1 MRGINR
7 KVMKSLII
15 TVAGMSSR
23 FNKDTKEDVLKCLY
37 YEGTPIN
44 SLISQQV
51 HKVFNLVDEII
62 VVGGYKYEDLEKFI
76 RNEMK
81 DVNHKMKLVYNNHY
95 SDYGSGYSLLKGV
108 EFVSEEADEIIF
120 IEGDLFFDKESVEK
134 VITSKKDVISVNN
147 EPILSNKAVALYFD
161 AQNYPHYIYDTSHS
175 CLEIHEPFTAIYNS
189 GQMWKF
195 MNPRRVREICQFLT
209 PEQEQGTNL
218 EIIQKYFGVYKISQ
232 LDIVRVGLWFNCNTV
247 ADYRDSLKSLD
258 L

>member
-1 MRGINR
+1 
-7 KVMKSLII
+7 MKSLII

-37 YEGTPIN
+37 YEDTPAY

-51 HKVFNLVDEII
+51 HKVFDLVDEIV

-76 RNEMK
+76 CNEMK
-81 DVNHKMKLVYNNHY
+81 DVNHKMKLVYNDHY
-95 SDYGSGYSLLKGV
+95 HDYGSGYSLLKGIEV
-108 EFVSEEADEIIF
+108 VSEQADEIAF
-120 IEGDLFFDKESVEK
+120 IEGDLFFDTESVK
-134 VITSKKDVISVNN
+134 KIFTSKKDVISVNN

-161 AQNYPHYIYDTSHS
+161 ANNHPHYIYDTSHS

-195 MNPRRVREICQFLT
+195 LNPSRVREICHYLT

-218 EIIQKYFGVYKISQ
+218 EIIQKYFGTYKSSQ
-232 LDIVRVGLWFNCNTV
+232 IDIVRISPWFNCNTV
-247 ADYRDSLKSLD
+247 ADYREAIKALSK
-258 L
+258 

>member
-1 MRGINR
+1 
-7 KVMKSLII
+7 MKSLII

-51 HKVFNLVDEII
+51 HKVFDLVDEIV

-76 RNEMK
+76 RYEMK
-81 DVNHKMKLVYNNHY
+81 DVNHRMKLVYNNHY
-95 SDYGSGYSLLKGV
+95 SDYGSGYSLLKGI
-108 EFVSEEADEIIF
+108 EIVSDEADEIIF
-120 IEGDLFFDKESVEK
+120 IEGDLFFDTESVEK
-134 VITSKKDVISVNN
+134 IINSKKDVISVNN

-161 AQNYPHYIYDTSHS
+161 ANSYPHYIYDTSHS

-195 MNPRRVREICQFLT
+195 MNPRRVREISQFLT

-218 EIIQKYFGVYKISQ
+218 EIIQKYFGAYKSSQ
-232 LDIVRVGLWFNCNTV
+232 LDLVRINLWYNCNTV
-247 ADYRDSLKSLD
+247 SDYREAIKLLS
-258 L
+258 